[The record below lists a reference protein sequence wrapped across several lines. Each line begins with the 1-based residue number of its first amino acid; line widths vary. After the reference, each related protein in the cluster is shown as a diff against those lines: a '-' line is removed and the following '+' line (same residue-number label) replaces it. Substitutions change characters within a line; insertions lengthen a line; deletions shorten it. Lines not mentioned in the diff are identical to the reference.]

1 MNNKLPSF
9 IILLVIILG
18 IGSQA
23 LFIVHQTEQ
32 AIILQLGEPKDR
44 IYKAGLHFK
53 IPFIDSVVRFDAR
66 IWTTTQDPPK
76 R

>member
-18 IGSQA
+18 IGSQT
-23 LFIVHQTEQ
+23 LFIVHQTQQ

-44 IYKAGLHFK
+44 IYKAGLHF
-53 IPFIDSVVRFDAR
+53 
-66 IWTTTQDPPK
+66 
-76 R
+76 